1 MADQNVSAAAPQ
13 QCSILDSGLWHDNG
27 FSWCNPSILIY
38 VCCGAESNFIVMFF
52 VRNAKNKIV
61 CYRLCVTDE
70 LMQNLVIVFFFFF
83 FHKVHIGVAEV

>member
-1 MADQNVSAAAPQ
+1 M
-13 QCSILDSGLWHDNG
+13 
-27 FSWCNPSILIY
+27 
-38 VCCGAESNFIVMFF
+38 CCGAESNFIVMFF